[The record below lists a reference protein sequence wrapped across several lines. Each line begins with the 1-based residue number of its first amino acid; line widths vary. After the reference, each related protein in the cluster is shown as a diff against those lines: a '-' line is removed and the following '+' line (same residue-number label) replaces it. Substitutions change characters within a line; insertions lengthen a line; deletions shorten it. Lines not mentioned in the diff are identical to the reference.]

1 LTRVSSPSTR
11 HIAIDL
17 ARVLAI
23 LLMIQGHTLDVLL
36 APELRQGFFF
46 DKWLFF
52 RGLTAP
58 TFFML
63 SGVSFFLATSRK
75 WESYGTLSPLFY
87 RRSRKFGFFFL
98 LGYLMHFPVRSF
110 HDFRWLDANGWES
123 FYQVDVLQCIGLT
136 LASLQVLALFA
147 KTPERFA
154 KLAGGAAGLVVLLTP
169 LMWLNNPAFIP
180 HPIAAYL
187 NGLRGS
193 LFPLFPWA
201 GYVLFG
207 VAVGYFCKTWE
218 STHGAFPFLQLGAG
232 GMGLALVGTSLQRV
246 PLTVYGNADY
256 WHTSPN
262 LFLVRIGCVCALLSG
277 FAFLAKRI
285 SLPEPAIRSLAQ
297 ESLVIYFIHVAI
309 LYGSL
314 WNTGLKQT
322 IGATLPLAPT
332 LIWIGIM
339 LLSMTAL
346 GWSWNWAKKNA
357 TASTRMFRY
366 AVVLIAAYS
375 LI

>member
-1 LTRVSSPSTR
+1 MTRLPSPPTR

-17 ARVLAI
+17 ARVVAI

-36 APELRQGFFF
+36 APELRQGFVF

-63 SGVSFFLATSRK
+63 SGVSFFLATSRN
-75 WESYGTLSPLFY
+75 WASYTTLSPAFY
-87 RRSRKFGFFFL
+87 KRIRRFGFFFF

-110 HDFRWLDANGWES
+110 HDFRFLDASGWEGW
-123 FYQVDVLQCIGLT
+123 YQVDVLQCIGLT
-136 LASLQVLALFA
+136 LTSLQILVLFA

-154 KLAGGAAGLVVLLTP
+154 KIAGTAAAALVLFTP
-169 LMWLNNPAFIP
+169 LLWKGSPGSIP
-180 HPIAAYL
+180 HPIEAYL
-187 NGLRGS
+187 NGSRGS
-193 LFPLFPWA
+193 LFPLFPWS

-207 VAVGYFCKTWE
+207 VAVGYFCKSWD
-218 STHGAFPFLQLGAG
+218 SIRGGFPFLHLGTAG
-232 GMGLALVGTSLQRV
+232 LGLALVGTVLQHLPV
-246 PLTVYGNADY
+246 TLYSNADY

-262 LFLVRIGCVCALLSG
+262 LFLVRVGCVCTLLSG

-285 SLPEPAIRSLAQ
+285 SLPETPIRSLAQ

-314 WNTGLKQT
+314 WNTGLKQV
-322 IGATLPLAPT
+322 IGPT
-332 LIWIGIM
+332 LGLTHTLGWIGIM

-357 TASTRMFRY
+357 ATSTQMFRY
-366 AVVLIAAYS
+366 AMVLVAAYS
-375 LI
+375 LM

>member
-1 LTRVSSPSTR
+1 LTRLPSTSNR

-17 ARVLAI
+17 ARVVAI

-36 APELRQGFFF
+36 APELRQGFLF

-58 TFFML
+58 TFFVL
-63 SGVSFFLATSRK
+63 SGVSFFVATSRK
-75 WESYGTLSPLFY
+75 WEAYATLSPAFY
-87 RRSRKFGFFFL
+87 KRIRRFVWFFF

-136 LASLQVLALFA
+136 LASLQILVLFA
-147 KTPERFA
+147 KTPQRFA
-154 KLAGGAAGLVVLLTP
+154 KIAGGAAAAVVLLTP
-169 LMWLNNPAFIP
+169 FMWLGSSAFIP
-180 HPIAAYL
+180 HPMAAYL

-218 STHGAFPFLQLGAG
+218 SAHGSFPFLRLGAS
-232 GMGLALVGTSLQRV
+232 GLALALLGAISARL
-246 PLTVYGNADY
+246 PLTVYSNSDY

-262 LFLVRIGCVCALLSG
+262 LFLVRVGCVCMLLAG
-277 FAFLAKRI
+277 FAFLARRV

-322 IGATLPLAPT
+322 IGATLPLEPT

-339 LLSMTAL
+339 LFSMTAL
-346 GWSWNWAKKNA
+346 GWGWNWAKKNA
-357 TASTRMFRY
+357 STSTRMFRY

>member
-1 LTRVSSPSTR
+1 M
-11 HIAIDL
+11 
-17 ARVLAI
+17 ARVVAI

-36 APELRQGFFF
+36 APDFRHGFFF
-46 DKWLFF
+46 DKWLFV

-75 WESYGTLSPLFY
+75 WESYGTASPDFY
-87 RRSRKFGFFFL
+87 RRIRKFGFFFL

-110 HDFRWLDANGWES
+110 QDFRWLDANGWEGW
-123 FYQVDVLQCIGLT
+123 YQVDVLQCIGLT
-136 LASLQVLALFA
+136 LASLQILVLFA

-154 KLAGGAAGLVVLLTP
+154 RIAGFAAGAIVLLTP
-169 LMWLNNPAFIP
+169 WMWLASPAFIP
-180 HPIAAYL
+180 HPLAAYL

-193 LFPLFPWA
+193 LFPLFPWS

-218 STHGAFPFLQLGAG
+218 SNRAAFPFLQLGAAG
-232 GMGLALVGTSLQRV
+232 LGLALVGTVLQRV
-246 PLTVYGNADY
+246 PLTLYPNADY

-262 LFLVRIGCVCALLSG
+262 LFLVRVGCVCAMLSG
-277 FAFLAKRI
+277 FAFLSRRV
-285 SLPEPAIRSLAQ
+285 SLPEPAVRSLAQ

-314 WNTGLKQT
+314 WNTGLKQI
-322 IGATLPLAPT
+322 IGPTLAPAPT
-332 LIWIGIM
+332 LGWIGAM
-339 LLSMTAL
+339 LISMTAL
-346 GWSWNWAKKNA
+346 GWSWSWAKKNA
-357 TASTRMFRY
+357 ATSTRMLRY
-366 AVVLIAAYS
+366 AVVLLAAYS
-375 LI
+375 LV